1 MNLQTAKISLLIAL
15 IIGLTNCGSDGTGPD
30 AGGNSVSISRTS
42 VTLTFLGET
51 TQLTAT
57 VRNSKNEPVSGQ
69 VAWSSDAPTVAT
81 VSSNGLVTAIGN
93 GQATLT
99 ATAGGLSATASATVQ
114 QVPTSLS
121 VISGNAQ
128 TDTVG
133 QLLVEPLVVRA
144 EDQGGTAIS
153 AVSINFSVSQGGG
166 SLSETSV
173 TSSGDGEASTSW
185 TLGTTSGTQTVTA
198 LIEGSESGKADFSAT
213 ATPGPATAFNKESG
227 DQQTG
232 KNDRAL
238 PEPVV
243 AAVKDEFGNGIA
255 SIPVTFTVTDGG
267 GSISPA
273 DSVTAETGTAEGIW
287 TMGVVG
293 TNTLTASTAGFPDL
307 EFTATAELYVARA
320 DLTVSTMTV
329 SPANATAFQDLTVTA
344 TITNSGDFTTG
355 AAFDVQLLLDNVQAG
370 NTTVSELADS
380 TETQVSFDVGRLA
393 SGPHIFQ
400 VVIDPNNDID
410 EHDEANNSAGRNAP
424 VLAATELVAGTP
436 VRGLSLPDSMEL
448 LFNLELPS
456 SSNLLISTSGGS
468 GDLDLYVHQGQRPAH
483 RDDYKCQS
491 GSPISTESCTFND
504 AEPGIYHILLFAW
517 DQFSNVTLEA
527 RVGGD
532 PEPFNIELV
541 FLSGGTTEQ
550 DDAFRTSA
558 EQWESII
565 KDDIYDFSF
574 VNNPA
579 AANECVSGQQAIS
592 DVVDDVRIY
601 VSIRDIDGPQ
611 PILGRAGPCY
621 IRGLSDHPI
630 VGMMEFDIYDF
641 DRITDQG
648 LLIPVVLHE
657 MGHVLGIGTIW
668 DNRDLLMNPS
678 AVTPSAD
685 THFKGMHAITAF
697 DDAGGVSYTGG
708 QKVPVENEAGPGSQD
723 SHWRE
728 AVFGAE
734 LMSPFVNNGVQ
745 NPLSRITIQSLADL
759 GYGVD
764 VSQGEPY
771 SLPLAADLVSPDNGP
786 GINLRDDIRRG
797 SILVVGPKKRR
808 H

>member
-1 MNLQTAKISLLIAL
+1 M
-15 IIGLTNCGSDGTGPD
+15 
-30 AGGNSVSISRTS
+30 
-42 VTLTFLGET
+42 
-51 TQLTAT
+51 
-57 VRNSKNEPVSGQ
+57 
-69 VAWSSDAPTVAT
+69 
-81 VSSNGLVTAIGN
+81 
-93 GQATLT
+93 
-99 ATAGGLSATASATVQ
+99 
-114 QVPTSLS
+114 
-121 VISGNAQ
+121 
-128 TDTVG
+128 
-133 QLLVEPLVVRA
+133 
-144 EDQGGTAIS
+144 
-153 AVSINFSVSQGGG
+153 
-166 SLSETSV
+166 
-173 TSSGDGEASTSW
+173 
-185 TLGTTSGTQTVTA
+185 
-198 LIEGSESGKADFSAT
+198 
-213 ATPGPATAFNKESG
+213 
-227 DQQTG
+227 
-232 KNDRAL
+232 
-238 PEPVV
+238 
-243 AAVKDEFGNGIA
+243 
-255 SIPVTFTVTDGG
+255 
-267 GSISPA
+267 
-273 DSVTAETGTAEGIW
+273 
-287 TMGVVG
+287 
-293 TNTLTASTAGFPDL
+293 
-307 EFTATAELYVARA
+307 
-320 DLTVSTMTV
+320 
-329 SPANATAFQDLTVTA
+329 
-344 TITNSGDFTTG
+344 
-355 AAFDVQLLLDNVQAG
+355 QAG

-400 VVIDPNNDID
+400 VVIAPNNDID

-517 DQFSNVTLEA
+517 DQFSGVTLEA
-527 RVGGD
+527 QVGGD

-734 LMSPFVNNGVQ
+734 RMSPFVNNGVQ

-771 SLPLAADLVSPDNGP
+771 SLPLAADLVSPDRGP
-786 GINLRDDIRRG
+786 GIDLRDDIRIG
-797 SILVVGPKKRR
+797 PILVVGPKKRR
-808 H
+808 R

>member
-1 MNLQTAKISLLIAL
+1 MNPQTTKIFLLIA
-15 IIGLTNCGSDGTGPD
+15 IVIGLTNCGSDGTGPD

-114 QVPTSLS
+114 QLPTSLS
-121 VISGNAQ
+121 IVSGNTQ

-144 EDQGGTAIS
+144 EDQGGTAVS
-153 AVSINFSVSQGGG
+153 AVSINFSVTQGGG

-173 TSSGDGEASTSW
+173 TSGDDGEASTSW
-185 TLGTTSGTQTVTA
+185 TLGTTSGTQNVTA
-198 LIEGSESGKADFSAT
+198 LIEGSESAKANLTAT
-213 ATPGPATAFNKESG
+213 ATPGPVTAFSKESG
-227 DQQTG
+227 DQQIG
-232 KNDRAL
+232 KNNRAL

-243 AAVKDEFGNGIA
+243 AAVKDEFGNGIPG
-255 SIPVTFTVTDGG
+255 IPVTFSVTDGG
-267 GSISPA
+267 GSISAA
-273 DSVTAETGTAEGIW
+273 DSVTGATGTAEGIW

-293 TNTLTASTAGFPDL
+293 ANTLTASTAGFPDL
-307 EFTATAELYVARA
+307 EFAATAELYVAKA
-320 DLTVSTMTV
+320 DLTVSSMAV
-329 SPANATAFQDLTVTA
+329 SPANATTFQDLTVTA
-344 TITNSGDFTTG
+344 TIANSGDFTTG

-370 NTTVSELADS
+370 NTTVPELADS
-380 TETQVSFDVGRLA
+380 TETQVSFDIGRLA
-393 SGPHIFQ
+393 TGPHIFQ

-424 VLAATELVAGTP
+424 ILAATELVAGTP
-436 VRGLSLPDSMEL
+436 VRGLSLPDSTEL

-468 GDLDLYVHQGQRPAH
+468 GDLDLYVHRGQRPAH

-517 DQFSNVTLEA
+517 DQFSGVTLEA
-527 RVGGD
+527 QVGGD

-541 FLSGGTTEQ
+541 FLNSGTQDQ

-558 EQWESII
+558 ALWESII
-565 KDDIYDFSF
+565 KDDIYAFDFSG
-574 VNNPA
+574 NPA
-579 AANECVSGQQAIS
+579 SANECVSGQPMIS

-601 VSIRDIDGPQ
+601 ISIRDIDGPQ

-657 MGHVLGIGTIW
+657 MAHVLGIGTIW
-668 DNRDLLMNPS
+668 DNRELLMNPS

-685 THFKGMHAITAF
+685 THFIGPLAITAF

-771 SLPLAADLVSPDNGP
+771 SLPLAADLVNPDREP
-786 GINLRDDIRRG
+786 DIDLSDDIRRG

-808 H
+808 R

>member
-1 MNLQTAKISLLIAL
+1 MNLQTTKSFLLIAL
-15 IIGLTNCGSDGTGPD
+15 VIGLTNCGSDGTGPD
-30 AGGNSVSISRTS
+30 TGGNSVSISRTS
-42 VTLTFLGET
+42 VTLNFLGET

-57 VRNSKNEPVSGQ
+57 VRNSKNVPVSGQ
-69 VAWSSDAPTVAT
+69 VTWSSDAPTVAT
-81 VSSNGLVTAIGN
+81 VSSNGLVTAISN

-99 ATAGGLSATASATVQ
+99 ATSGSLSATASATVQ

-121 VISGNAQ
+121 IVSGNAQ
-128 TDTVG
+128 SDTVG
-133 QLLVEPLVVRA
+133 QLLVESLVVRA
-144 EDQGGTAIS
+144 EDQGGTAVS
-153 AVSINFSVSQGGG
+153 GVSINFSINQGGG

-173 TSSGDGEASTSW
+173 TTDSDGGASTTW
-185 TLGTTSGTQTVTA
+185 TLGTTSGTQNVTA
-198 LIEGSESGKADFSAT
+198 LIQGSDSGKADFSAT
-213 ATPGPATAFNKESG
+213 ATPGPATAFSKEWG
-227 DQQTG
+227 DQQIG
-232 KNDRAL
+232 KNDRPL
-238 PEPVV
+238 PEPIK

-255 SIPVTFTVTDGG
+255 GIPVTFAVTDGG

-273 DSVTAETGTAEGIW
+273 DSVTGETGAAEGTW

-293 TNTLTASTAGFPDL
+293 SNTLTASTAGFPDL
-307 EFTATAELYVARA
+307 EFTATAELYVAKA
-320 DLTVSTMTV
+320 DLTVSSMAV

-355 AAFDVQLLLDNVQAG
+355 SAFDVQLLLDNVQTE

-380 TETQVSFDVGRLA
+380 AETQVSFDVGRLA
-393 SGPHIFQ
+393 SGPHTFQ

-410 EHDEANNSAGRNAP
+410 EHDEANNSVGRSAP
-424 VLAATELVAGTP
+424 VAAATELVAGTP
-436 VRGLSLPDSMEL
+436 ARNLSLPDSMEL

-456 SSNLLISTSGGS
+456 SSNLVISTSGGS
-468 GDLDLYVHQGQRPAH
+468 GDLDLYVHHGPRPAH

-491 GSPISTESCTFND
+491 GSPISSESCTFNA
-504 AEPGIYHILLFAW
+504 AEPGVYHILLFAW
-517 DQFSNVTLEA
+517 DQFSGVTLEA
-527 RVGGD
+527 QVGGD
-532 PEPFNIELV
+532 PNPFNIELV
-541 FLSGGTTEQ
+541 FLNGGTTEQ

-558 EQWESII
+558 AKWESII
-565 KDDIYDFSF
+565 TDDIYAFSF
-574 VNNPA
+574 ADSPA
-579 AANECVSGQQAIS
+579 LANECISGQPLIS

-601 VSIRDIDGPQ
+601 ISIRDIDGPQ

-621 IRGLSDHPI
+621 IRGLSEHPI

-668 DNRDLLMNPS
+668 DRKELLVNPS

-685 THFKGMHAITAF
+685 THFKGPHAIAAF
-697 DDAGGVSYTGG
+697 DNAGGTNYTGG

-728 AVFGAE
+728 AVFNAE
-734 LMSPFVNNGVQ
+734 LMSPFVDSGVQ

-764 VSQGEPY
+764 VTQGEPY
-771 SLPLAADLVSPDNGP
+771 SVPLAADLVSPDRGP
-786 GINLRDDIRRG
+786 GIDLRDDIRIG
-797 SILVVGPKKRR
+797 PILVVGPKKRR
-808 H
+808 R

>member
-1 MNLQTAKISLLIAL
+1 MNQETAKSFLLIAL
-15 IIGLTNCGSDGTGPD
+15 VIGLTNCGSDGTGP
-30 AGGNSVSISRTS
+30 GGNSVSISRTS
-42 VTLTFLGET
+42 VTLNFLGET

-57 VRNSKNEPVSGQ
+57 VSNSKGVPVSGQ
-69 VAWSSDAPTVAT
+69 VTWSSNAPTVAT
-81 VSSNGLVTAIGN
+81 VSSNGLVTAISD

-99 ATAGGLSATASATVQ
+99 ATSGSLSATASATVQ

-121 VISGNAQ
+121 VISGNTQ
-128 TDTVG
+128 SDTVG

-144 EDQGGTAIS
+144 EDQGGTAVS
-153 AVSINFSVSQGGG
+153 AVSISFSISQGGG
-166 SLSETSV
+166 SLSKTSV
-173 TSSGDGEASTSW
+173 ISDGGGEASTTW
-185 TLGTTSGTQTVTA
+185 TLGTMSGTQNVTA
-198 LIEGSESGKADFSAT
+198 LIQGSESGKANFSAT
-213 ATPGPATAFNKESG
+213 ATPGPATAFSKEWG
-227 DQQTG
+227 DQQIG
-232 KNDRAL
+232 KNDRPL
-238 PEPVV
+238 PEPIV
-243 AAVKDEFGNGIA
+243 AAVKDEFGNGITG
-255 SIPVTFTVTDGG
+255 IPVTFAVTDGG

-273 DSVTAETGTAEGIW
+273 DSVTGETGTAEGTW
-287 TMGVVG
+287 TMGIVG
-293 TNTLTASTAGFPDL
+293 ANTLTMSTAGFPDL
-307 EFTATAELYVARA
+307 EFTAMAELYVAKA
-320 DLTVSTMTV
+320 DLTVSSMVV

-355 AAFDVQLLLDNVQAG
+355 LAFDVQLLLDNVQAG
-370 NTTVSELADS
+370 NTTVSELTDS
-380 TETQVSFDVGRLA
+380 TETQISFDVGRLV
-393 SGPHIFQ
+393 SGPHTFH

-410 EHDEANNSAGRNAP
+410 EHDEANNSAGRSAP
-424 VLAATELVAGTP
+424 VAAATELVAGTP

-456 SSNLLISTSGGS
+456 SSNLVISTSGGS
-468 GDLDLYVHQGQRPAH
+468 GDLDLYVHRGQRPAH

-491 GSPISTESCTFND
+491 GSPISSESCTFNA

-517 DQFSNVTLEA
+517 DQFSGVTLEA
-527 RVGGD
+527 RAGGD

-541 FLSGGTTEQ
+541 FLNGGTTEQ
-550 DDAFRTSA
+550 DEAFRTSA
-558 EQWESII
+558 AKWESII
-565 KDDIYDFSF
+565 KNDIYDFSF
-574 VNNPA
+574 VDNPA
-579 AANECVSGQQAIS
+579 PANECVSGQQTIS
-592 DVVDDVRIY
+592 DIVDDVRIY

-641 DRITDQG
+641 DRITEQG

-668 DNRDLLMNPS
+668 DNRGLLVNPS

-685 THFKGMHAITAF
+685 THFRGPHAIAAF
-697 DDAGGVSYTGG
+697 DNAGGVNYTGG

-728 AVFGAE
+728 AVFNAE
-734 LMSPFVNNGVQ
+734 LMSPFVDSGVQ

-764 VSQGEPY
+764 VTQGEPY
-771 SLPLAADLVSPDNGP
+771 SVPLAADLVSPDRGP
-786 GINLRDDIRRG
+786 GIDLRDDIRIG
-797 SILVVGPKKRR
+797 PILVVGPKKRR
-808 H
+808 R

>member
-1 MNLQTAKISLLIAL
+1 MNQQTAKIFLLIAL
-15 IIGLTNCGSDGTGPD
+15 VIGLTNCGSDGTGPGN
-30 AGGNSVSISRTS
+30 GGNSVSISRTS

-99 ATAGGLSATASATVQ
+99 AAAEGLSATASATVQ

-121 VISGNAQ
+121 IVSGNTQ

-144 EDQGGTAIS
+144 EDQGGTAVS
-153 AVSINFSVSQGGG
+153 AVSIEFSVRQGGG
-166 SLSETSV
+166 SLSETSA
-173 TSSGDGEASTSW
+173 TSGGDGEASTSW
-185 TLGTTSGTQTVTA
+185 TLGTTSGTQNVTA
-198 LIEGSESGKADFSAT
+198 LIEGSGSATANFSAT
-213 ATPGPATAFNKESG
+213 ATPGPATAFSKESG
-227 DQQTG
+227 DQQVG
-232 KNDRAL
+232 KNNRAL

-243 AAVKDEFGNGIA
+243 AAVKDTFGNGIVG
-255 SIPVTFTVTDGG
+255 IPVTFSVTDGG

-273 DSVTAETGTAEGIW
+273 DSVTGETGTTEGIW

-293 TNTLTASTAGFPDL
+293 ANTLTASTAGFPDL

-320 DLTVSTMTV
+320 DLTVSSMTV

-380 TETQVSFDVGRLA
+380 AETQVSFDVGRLA
-393 SGPHIFQ
+393 TGSHIFQ

-424 VLAATELVAGTP
+424 ILAATELVAGTP

-468 GDLDLYVHQGQRPAH
+468 GDLDLYVHRGQRPAH

-517 DQFSNVTLEA
+517 DQFSGVTLEA

-579 AANECVSGQQAIS
+579 TANECVSGQKTIS

-668 DNRDLLMNPS
+668 DNRELLINPS

-685 THFKGMHAITAF
+685 THFIGPHAITAF

-728 AVFGAE
+728 AVFGGE
-734 LMSPFVNNGVQ
+734 LMSPFVNSGVQ

-764 VSQGEPY
+764 VSQREPY
-771 SLPLAADLVSPDNGP
+771 SLPLAADLVNPDRGP
-786 GINLRDDIRRG
+786 GIDLRDDIRRG
-797 SILVVGPKKRR
+797 SISVVGPKKRR
-808 H
+808 R